1 MESKKYNSNITF
13 ILSIFFLQKHA
24 NGKNGQ
30 IGELVVRRVMVSKTG
45 REQKQKVEMI
55 AQKML
60 KPRHV
65 TLVEERDRQ
74 ALRQITIVLQQMVR
88 QQIVLVVLTKK

>member
-1 MESKKYNSNITF
+1 
-13 ILSIFFLQKHA
+13 
-24 NGKNGQ
+24 
-30 IGELVVRRVMVSKTG
+30 MVSKTE

-74 ALRQITIVLQQMVR
+74 TLRQIVLQLMVR
-88 QQIVLVVLTKK
+88 QRTVQVALTRK